1 MSTYIWLLLS
11 KVYLWYLSVSC
22 VTIHFFLYVSQ
33 CIICIYHTLPTLLLL
48 NILFFSQFAI
58 IMNKAAT
65 FYTCILL
72 LNLHLW
78 AKLLNHKIHV
88 HAGTWASWLTGLS
101 KRLSHFLSR
110 SQCTGLSAVPHRHL
124 VSPEFWTVVILA
136 AMWWHITVVLF
147 AFPWWLILNIFPY
160 VSEPLEYVSWEAFS
174 LFFFWIL

>member
-88 HAGTWASWLTGLS
+88 HAGTWASWLVFRSDYPIFSPARSAQDYQLFLTGTWYRQSFEL
-101 KRLSHFLSR
+101 
-110 SQCTGLSAVPHRHL
+110 
-124 VSPEFWTVVILA
+124 
-136 AMWWHITVVLF
+136 
-147 AFPWWLILNIFPY
+147 
-160 VSEPLEYVSWEAFS
+160 
-174 LFFFWIL
+174 